1 MVLVGETAGTEA
13 KNILFTNSS
22 GTDLIV
28 DRGWFGIQPAEQL
41 EWFIVHAE
49 CVFRSPALLQIIEG
63 RWFSPAVL
71 KLVKCHIITSCHG
84 DK

>member
-41 EWFIVHAE
+41 E
-49 CVFRSPALLQIIEG
+49 
-63 RWFSPAVL
+63 
-71 KLVKCHIITSCHG
+71 
-84 DK
+84 

>member
-28 DRGWFGIQPAEQL
+28 DRGRFGIQPAEQL
-41 EWFIVHAE
+41 E
-49 CVFRSPALLQIIEG
+49 
-63 RWFSPAVL
+63 
-71 KLVKCHIITSCHG
+71 
-84 DK
+84 